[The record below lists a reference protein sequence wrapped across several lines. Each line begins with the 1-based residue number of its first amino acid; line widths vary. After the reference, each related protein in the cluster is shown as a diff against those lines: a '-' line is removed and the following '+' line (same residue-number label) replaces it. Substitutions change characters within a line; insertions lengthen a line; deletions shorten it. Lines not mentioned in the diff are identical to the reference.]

1 MSQMSFEQ
9 NWRKR
14 FERYA
19 AFDDD
24 AKIAG
29 WSQHS
34 LNTRVETFLAHWQV
48 KPDMNW
54 LDIGCGAGT
63 YTQLLL
69 NQNQSVVASDYS
81 FPTLQKAQAKLQHAV
96 ACSTADVRK
105 LPFKQSAFDG
115 ILCFGVLQALEQPLQ
130 VFNELQRVINPHGEM
145 WVDALNRRSIFFLK
159 DWLKHKL
166 FAKDYRLNY
175 VSPSAVI
182 TKLRSLGFHTIEII
196 WLPILPKKFTL
207 IQKALFGL
215 TKMLGNRAPWVCQ
228 IFSHA
233 YMIKARR

>member
-1 MSQMSFEQ
+1 MPQISFEQ

-29 WSQHS
+29 WSEHS
-34 LNTRVETFLAHWQV
+34 LNTRVQTFLAHWQV

-69 NQNQSVVASDYS
+69 NQNQRVVASDYS
-81 FPTLQKAQAKLQHAV
+81 FPTLKKAQAKLKYAV
-96 ACSTADVRK
+96 PFSTADVRK
-105 LPFKQSAFDG
+105 LPFKQASFDG
-115 ILCFGVLQALEQPLQ
+115 ILCFGVLQALEHPLQ
-130 VFNELQRVINPHGEM
+130 VFNELQHVIKPQGEM
-145 WVDALNRRSIFFLK
+145 WVDALNRRCIFFLK
-159 DWLKHKL
+159 DWLKYKL

-182 TKLRSLGFHTIEII
+182 AKLRMLGFHSIEII
-196 WLPILPKKFTL
+196 WLPILPQKL
-207 IQKALFGL
+207 AVIQKLLFLL
-215 TKMLGNRAPWVCQ
+215 TKILGNRARWVCQ

-233 YMIKARR
+233 YMIKAKR